1 MEILVQKIVPTKKIG
16 HQQWRNLLMHC
27 MKVSI
32 KRIHKIFLIN
42 DKQQYLT

>member
-16 HQQWRNLLMHC
+16 HQQWRHLLMHC